1 MLVAEI
7 PFQILQLKGFQ
18 VMGQFLLQFVG
29 YFMISI
35 WFILM
40 VSEKR
45 WMQMIFIE
53 RLARHQGLAEV
64 TKYVVMSQLE
74 EDYHCEKLVKLGLME
89 LVIEIE
95 FERYSNQ

>member
-45 WMQMIFIE
+45 RMQMIFIE
-53 RLARHQGLAEV
+53 RLARHQGLAEI

-74 EDYHCEKLVKLGLME
+74 KDYHCEKLVKLGLME